1 MFDPTIYE
9 NMKIIIE
16 GAVYDLDLAGNLLV
30 TNRSDRVELSTMSR
44 AYFIQFKL
52 LGKGETVAEIYL
64 AATTADL
71 SAEILEK
78 SSLTPGCIFEI
89 SFMLPVHQL
98 DEDCIEIQQILQEI
112 WGDSCVIKQKL
123 FFEYGEGK
131 REAYGNEVVLDF
143 GRKFSES
150 IVDDIPSLLDHIMI
164 SLQQLNQIGSDSDS

>member
-1 MFDPTIYE
+1 
-9 NMKIIIE
+9 
-16 GAVYDLDLAGNLLV
+16 LAGNLLV

-52 LGKGETVAEIYL
+52 LDKGEAVAEIYL
-64 AATTADL
+64 AASTADL
-71 SAEILEK
+71 AAEILEK
-78 SSLTPGCIFEI
+78 SSVTPGCIFEI
-89 SFMLPVHQL
+89 SFMLPVHHV
-98 DEDCIEIQQILQEI
+98 DEDCSEIQQILQEI

-123 FFEYGEGK
+123 FFEYGEG

-164 SLQQLNQIGSDSDS
+164 SLRQLNQIGSDSDS